1 MARLEHQIAM
11 LVAKIP
17 FAFRIHK
24 CDVGRVTAII
34 RSTDKAVRK
43 KMELEES
50 VLLYFLIRMNLPVH
64 INF

>member
-43 KMELEES
+43 KMELEELCYCILDS
-50 VLLYFLIRMNLPVH
+50 NELTCTY
-64 INF
+64 